1 MVTPVA
7 PALNVTRVRILG
19 VPMDCVTMGQAILIA
34 DDMVR
39 EHRPGGIFAINPE
52 KIVTAGTDPGLL
64 KALDGASLL
73 IPDGVGAVVAAR
85 LGGARNLRRV
95 SGADLMPELCALAA
109 LRGYPVFVY
118 GGRPEVTPRA
128 VKALRETYPRLI
140 VAGYQ
145 HGYLTQKELEALPDR
160 INESGA
166 RILFAGL
173 GSPQQELWVQAT
185 LPRLTTV
192 AICQGVGGTI
202 DVLAGRVKR
211 APLAWRRAYLEWLY
225 RLLSDPTRVRR
236 FPRLLNFV
244 WRVWREGVVLGEP
257 RRI

>member
-1 MVTPVA
+1 MVTLPV
-7 PALNVTRVRILG
+7 PNLKVTRVRILG
-19 VPMDCVTMGQAILIA
+19 VPMDCVTMAQAVVIA

-39 EHRPGGIFAINPE
+39 EHRPGGVFAINPE
-52 KIVTAGTDPGLL
+52 KIVTAGTDSGLL
-64 KALDGASLL
+64 KALDDASLL

-85 LGGARNLRRV
+85 LGGVRNLARV

-128 VKALRETYPRLI
+128 VKVLREAYPKLQ

-145 HGYLTQKELEALPDR
+145 HGYLMPNEVEALPDK
-160 INESGA
+160 INASGA
-166 RILFAGL
+166 RMLFVGL
-173 GSPQQELWVQAT
+173 GSPQQELWIQAT
-185 LPRLTTV
+185 LPKLTTV
-192 AICQGVGGTI
+192 AVCQGVGGTI

-225 RLLSDPTRVRR
+225 RLLSDPTRLRR
-236 FPRLLNFV
+236 FPRLLSFA

-257 RRI
+257 RRV